1 MYAVEFET
9 DVTSPFIHL
18 QNFEQFM
25 NQHVRVIVLADR
37 EALSTKPSKRTDHLV
52 KLRQRRFNVDSTVD
66 IDAMMS
72 EMNHGLS

>member
-9 DVTSPFIHL
+9 DVTSPFIQL

-37 EALSTKPSKRTDHLV
+37 EPLSTKPSKRTDHLA
-52 KLRQRRFNVDSTVD
+52 KLRQRRFNVDSAID